1 MSAPVKPPAA
11 SGSSPAA
18 PGTAAKP
25 VGQAA
30 AASSAQAV
38 APVIAIDG
46 PTASGKGTI
55 AAGVARRLGFH
66 YLDSGSLYRLV
77 ALQANGQGVSLDD
90 AVTLAAIAAGLEPA
104 FRDGRIW
111 LGGQDVTDAIREES
125 VGVAA
130 SRLAVLPEVRRALVQ
145 LQRGFR
151 APPGLV
157 ADGRDMGTA
166 IFPDARLK
174 IFLTADVQSRANR
187 RHKQLIEKG
196 FSSNI
201 TGLLE
206 VLRERDRRD
215 ANRAVS
221 PLRAAEDAVVIDSTH
236 LSIEQTIE
244 QVLGAWQAVSG
255 RPA

>member
-1 MSAPVKPPAA
+1 MSATAGQPA
-11 SGSSPAA
+11 
-18 PGTAAKP
+18 
-25 VGQAA
+25 V
-30 AASSAQAV
+30 
-38 APVIAIDG
+38 PVIAIDG

-77 ALQANGQGVSLDD
+77 ALQANEQGVDLDD
-90 AVTLAAIAAGLEPA
+90 AGALSILAEALRPQ

-111 LGGQDVTDAIREES
+111 LGSLDVSDRIRQEQ

-130 SRLAVLPEVRRALVQ
+130 SRLAVLPAVRQALVK
-145 LQRGFR
+145 LQRQFR

-174 IFLTADVQSRANR
+174 IFLTADVQSRADR

-201 TGLLE
+201 ASLSE

-215 ANRAVS
+215 ANRTVS

-244 QVLGAWQAVSG
+244 QVLGAWQAVVG
-255 RPA
+255 RPG

>member
-1 MSAPVKPPAA
+1 MSAAQQPP
-11 SGSSPAA
+11 
-18 PGTAAKP
+18 
-25 VGQAA
+25 
-30 AASSAQAV
+30 
-38 APVIAIDG
+38 PVIAIDG

-77 ALQANGQGVSLDD
+77 ALEAQAAATRLDD
-90 AVTLAAIAAGLEPA
+90 ADALAAIAAALRPE
-104 FRDGRIW
+104 FRDGRVW
-111 LGGQDVTDAIREES
+111 LHGRDVSELIRAEG

-130 SRLAVLPEVRRALVQ
+130 SQLAVLPAVRQALVR
-145 LQRGFR
+145 LQRQFR
-151 APPGLV
+151 ATPGLV

-166 IFPDARLK
+166 IFPDAQLK
-174 IFLTADVQSRANR
+174 IFLTADVQSRADR

-201 TGLLE
+201 DDLLE
-206 VLRERDRRD
+206 VLRERDNRD
-215 ANRAVS
+215 VNRAVS

-244 QVLGAWQAVSG
+244 QVLGAWQTVVG
-255 RPA
+255 RPV

>member
-1 MSAPVKPPAA
+1 M
-11 SGSSPAA
+11 
-18 PGTAAKP
+18 
-25 VGQAA
+25 
-30 AASSAQAV
+30 
-38 APVIAIDG
+38 
-46 PTASGKGTI
+46 
-55 AAGVARRLGFH
+55 
-66 YLDSGSLYRLV
+66 
-77 ALQANGQGVSLDD
+77 
-90 AVTLAAIAAGLEPA
+90 
-104 FRDGRIW
+104 
-111 LGGQDVTDAIREES
+111 
-125 VGVAA
+125 AA
-130 SRLAVLPEVRRALVQ
+130 SRLAVLPAVRQALVQ
-145 LQRGFR
+145 LQRQFR

-166 IFPDARLK
+166 IFPDAPLK
-174 IFLTADVQSRANR
+174 IFLTADVQSRAER

-206 VLRERDRRD
+206 VLRERDNRD

-244 QVLGAWQAVSG
+244 QVLGAWQTVVG

>member
-1 MSAPVKPPAA
+1 MTSM
-11 SGSSPAA
+11 SGSEA
-18 PGTAAKP
+18 
-25 VGQAA
+25 
-30 AASSAQAV
+30 

-77 ALQANGQGVSLDD
+77 ALEAQEAGVDLDD
-90 AVTLAAIAAGLEPA
+90 GAALAAIAAGTA
-104 FRDGRIW
+104 TASSGDGRIR
-111 LGGQDVTDAIREES
+111 LRRARRHRPDPRGKRRGGCLAAGGAAGGQA
-125 VGVAA
+125 
-130 SRLAVLPEVRRALVQ
+130 ALVQ
-145 LQRGFR
+145 LQRRFR

-166 IFPDARLK
+166 IFPDAPLK
-174 IFLTADVQSRANR
+174 IFLTADVQSRAER

-201 TGLLE
+201 TGLLK
-206 VLRERDRRD
+206 VLRERDNRD
-215 ANRAVS
+215 VNRAVS

-244 QVLGAWQAVSG
+244 QVLGAWQTVVG
-255 RPA
+255 RPAMSRQASDA

>member
-1 MSAPVKPPAA
+1 MSGTAGRPAVGGSLGSTRGAMPEAVPSVSGPPA
-11 SGSSPAA
+11 
-18 PGTAAKP
+18 
-25 VGQAA
+25 V
-30 AASSAQAV
+30 
-38 APVIAIDG
+38 PVIAIDG

-55 AAGVARRLGFH
+55 AASVARRLGFH

-77 ALQANGQGVSLDD
+77 ALQAAEQGADLDD
-90 AVTLAAIAAGLEPA
+90 AGALSQIAKSLRPQ
-104 FRDGRIW
+104 FRDGRLW
-111 LGGQDVTDAIREES
+111 LGNRDVTDLIRQEQ
-125 VGVAA
+125 VGIAA
-130 SRLAVLPEVRRALVQ
+130 SRLAVLPAVRQALVE
-145 LQRGFR
+145 LQRQFR

-174 IFLTADVQSRANR
+174 IFLTADVQSRADR

-201 TGLLE
+201 ASLLE

-244 QVLGAWQAVSG
+244 QVLGAWQAVVG

>member
-1 MSAPVKPPAA
+1 MSAAA
-11 SGSSPAA
+11 
-18 PGTAAKP
+18 T
-25 VGQAA
+25 
-30 AASSAQAV
+30 

-55 AAGVARRLGFH
+55 AEGVARRLGFR

-77 ALQANGQGVSLDD
+77 SFKATTAAVELDD
-90 AVTLAAIAAGLEPA
+90 EPALAAIAAALEPE

-111 LGGQDVTDAIREES
+111 LDGRDVTDLIRQES
-125 VGVAA
+125 VGAAA
-130 SRLAVLPEVRRALVQ
+130 SQLAVLPAVRQALVK
-145 LQRGFR
+145 LQRQFR

-174 IFLTADVQSRANR
+174 IFLTADVQSRAER

-206 VLRERDRRD
+206 VLRDRDNRD

-244 QVLGAWQAVSG
+244 QVLGAWQTVVG
-255 RPA
+255 KPA

>member
-1 MSAPVKPPAA
+1 MTSI
-11 SGSSPAA
+11 SGSRP
-18 PGTAAKP
+18 
-25 VGQAA
+25 
-30 AASSAQAV
+30 

-77 ALQANGQGVSLDD
+77 ALEAQEAGADLDD
-90 AVTLAAIAAGLEPA
+90 GAALAVLAARLRPE
-104 FRDGRIW
+104 FRDGRIR
-111 LGGQDVTDAIREES
+111 LRGRDVTDLIRQES

-130 SRLAVLPEVRRALVQ
+130 SRLAVQPAVRQALVQ
-145 LQRGFR
+145 LQHQFR
-151 APPGLV
+151 AAPGLV

-166 IFPDARLK
+166 IFPDAPLK
-174 IFLTADVQSRANR
+174 IFLTADVQSRADR

-201 TGLLE
+201 TALLK
-206 VLRERDRRD
+206 VLRERDNRD

-221 PLRAAEDAVVIDSTH
+221 PLRAAEDAVVIDSTN

-244 QVLGAWQAVSG
+244 QVLGAWQTVVG

>member
-1 MSAPVKPPAA
+1 MNAAQQPP
-11 SGSSPAA
+11 
-18 PGTAAKP
+18 
-25 VGQAA
+25 
-30 AASSAQAV
+30 
-38 APVIAIDG
+38 PVIAIDG

-77 ALQANGQGVSLDD
+77 ALEAQSGAADPDD
-90 AVTLAAIAAGLEPA
+90 ADALAAIAAGLRPE

-111 LGGQDVTDAIREES
+111 LRGRDVSELIRAEP

-130 SRLAVLPEVRRALVQ
+130 SRLAVLPAVRQALVQ
-145 LQRGFR
+145 LQRQFR
-151 APPGLV
+151 AAPGLV

-166 IFPDARLK
+166 IFPDAQLK
-174 IFLTADVQSRANR
+174 IFLTADVQSRADR

-201 TGLLE
+201 DDLLQ
-206 VLRERDRRD
+206 VLRERDNRD
-215 ANRAVS
+215 VNRAVS

-244 QVLGAWQAVSG
+244 QVLGAWQTVVG

>member
-1 MSAPVKPPAA
+1 MSATAGRPAVGGSSGYARGATPEAVRAA
-11 SGSSPAA
+11 SGAPA
-18 PGTAAKP
+18 
-25 VGQAA
+25 V
-30 AASSAQAV
+30 
-38 APVIAIDG
+38 PVIAIDG

-55 AAGVARRLGFH
+55 AASVARRLGFH
-66 YLDSGSLYRLV
+66 YLDSGALYRLV
-77 ALQANGQGVSLDD
+77 ALQAAEQDADLDD
-90 AVTLAAIAAGLEPA
+90 AGALSPIAKSIRPQ

-111 LGGQDVTDAIREES
+111 LGNRDVSDLIRQEQ

-130 SRLAVLPEVRRALVQ
+130 SRLAVLPAVRQALVE
-145 LQRGFR
+145 LQRQFR

-174 IFLTADVQSRANR
+174 IFLTADVQSRADR

-201 TGLLE
+201 ASLLE

-244 QVLGAWQAVSG
+244 QVLGAWQAVVG
-255 RPA
+255 RPG

>member
-1 MSAPVKPPAA
+1 MTSFSGQGPV
-11 SGSSPAA
+11 
-18 PGTAAKP
+18 
-25 VGQAA
+25 
-30 AASSAQAV
+30 
-38 APVIAIDG
+38 PVIAIDG

-77 ALQANGQGVSLDD
+77 ALEAQEGGADLDD
-90 AVTLAAIAAGLEPA
+90 GAALAAIAAGLQPEFQA
-104 FRDGRIW
+104 GRIR
-111 LGGQDVTDAIREES
+111 LRGRDVTDLIRQES

-130 SRLAVLPEVRRALVQ
+130 SRLAVQPAVRQALVQ
-145 LQRGFR
+145 LQRQFR
-151 APPGLV
+151 ALPGLV

-166 IFPDARLK
+166 IFPDAPLK
-174 IFLTADVQSRANR
+174 IFLTADVQSRADR

-201 TGLLE
+201 TGLLK
-206 VLRERDRRD
+206 VLRERDNRD

-221 PLRAAEDAVVIDSTH
+221 PLRAAEDAVVIDSTD

-244 QVLGAWQAVSG
+244 QVLGEWQTVVG

>member
-1 MSAPVKPPAA
+1 MSA
-11 SGSSPAA
+11 
-18 PGTAAKP
+18 
-25 VGQAA
+25 
-30 AASSAQAV
+30 AQQP
-38 APVIAIDG
+38 PVIAIDG

-77 ALQANGQGVSLDD
+77 ALEAQAGAADPDD
-90 AVTLAAIAAGLEPA
+90 ADALAAIAAGLRPE
-104 FRDGRIW
+104 FCDGRIW
-111 LGGQDVTDAIREES
+111 LGGRDVSDLIRAEA

-130 SRLAVLPEVRRALVQ
+130 SRLAVLPAVRQALVQ
-145 LQRGFR
+145 LQRQFR
-151 APPGLV
+151 AAPGLV

-166 IFPDARLK
+166 IFPDAQLK
-174 IFLTADVQSRANR
+174 IFLTADVQSRADR

-201 TGLLE
+201 DDLLQ
-206 VLRERDRRD
+206 VLRERDNRD
-215 ANRAVS
+215 VNRAVS

-244 QVLGAWQAVSG
+244 QVLGAWQTVVG

>member
-1 MSAPVKPPAA
+1 LPPAPDP
-11 SGSSPAA
+11 SRPPAR
-18 PGTAAKP
+18 
-25 VGQAA
+25 AA
-30 AASSAQAV
+30 ADPAV
-38 APVIAIDG
+38 PVIAIDG

-55 AAGVARRLGFH
+55 AAGVAARLGFH

-77 ALQANGQGVSLDD
+77 ALQAGERGANLDD
-90 AVTLAAIAAGLEPA
+90 EGVVSAIAGALRPQ
-104 FRDGRIW
+104 FRNGRIW
-111 LGGQDVTDAIREES
+111 LGDREVTDLIRQEQ
-125 VGVAA
+125 VGVDA
-130 SRLAVLPEVRRALVQ
+130 SRLAVLPAVRQALVD
-145 LQRGFR
+145 LQHQFR
-151 APPGLV
+151 TPPGLV

-166 IFPDARLK
+166 IFPDASLK
-174 IFLTADVQSRANR
+174 IFLTADVQSRAER

-201 TGLLE
+201 TSLSE

-215 ANRAVS
+215 AHRAVS

-244 QVLGAWQAVSG
+244 QVLGAWQAVVG